1 MRHTADSCSFCLCF
15 LFLCSFQ
22 GAEVEIPEEF
32 QVAEATEFDNPE
44 GLGKFT
50 LVKART
56 EKPWGITPEQRVERV
71 RQ

>member
-1 MRHTADSCSFCLCF
+1 MMGSALV
-15 LFLCSFQ
+15 LFRAASRGRLEFFQ
-22 GAEVEIPEEF
+22 NFKSPV
-32 QVAEATEFDNPE
+32 ATEFDNPE